1 MTEVL
6 ASSQRRMKLNQIVE
20 SITAVVDEEIDR
32 RIFHGAVLIREKRK
46 ELFSKLLL
54 LSDDEQEAIEQLL
67 QLNAV
72 STSTNTTL

>member
-20 SITAVVDEEIDR
+20 SIRAVVDEEIDR